1 MKRFA
6 HFFGFLSGVLL
17 GLGVTSLAIK
27 LLSTFKIVD
36 VYTQLNLAVIIA
48 IYALITAI
56 CIILCISVSVPVLES
71 IKKSTKKIENLF
83 STVPTSVLVF
93 SVIGLIIGL
102 IIALLVSQLFA
113 FLPWPWL
120 KWTLSV
126 ITYLFCGYVGVV
138 LANQRKT
145 EITTTF
151 IPKRTEKF
159 EKIERK
165 EKYQNP
171 KILDTS
177 VVIDGRIL
185 EILRSGFLEGTMI
198 ISDLI
203 LHELRHI
210 ADASEYNKR
219 NRGRRGL
226 DILKIMQEEF
236 KNSIVVVD
244 TSGKYPDVK
253 DVDEKLV
260 YLTRDLKGKI
270 ITNDYNL
277 NKMAKVQKVQV
288 LNVNELAQAIKLNIM
303 TGEVLRLNIIK
314 KGTEDGQ
321 GVAYLDDGTMIV
333 VENGE
338 EALGKEIMAEVT
350 SVIQTV
356 SGRMI
361 FATSLDYRQQTFL

>member
-165 EKYQNP
+165 KSI
-171 KILDTS
+171 KIP
-177 VVIDGRIL
+177 R
-185 EILRSGFLEGTMI
+185 F
-198 ISDLI
+198 
-203 LHELRHI
+203 
-210 ADASEYNKR
+210 
-219 NRGRRGL
+219 
-226 DILKIMQEEF
+226 
-236 KNSIVVVD
+236 
-244 TSGKYPDVK
+244 
-253 DVDEKLV
+253 
-260 YLTRDLKGKI
+260 
-270 ITNDYNL
+270 
-277 NKMAKVQKVQV
+277 
-288 LNVNELAQAIKLNIM
+288 
-303 TGEVLRLNIIK
+303 
-314 KGTEDGQ
+314 
-321 GVAYLDDGTMIV
+321 
-333 VENGE
+333 
-338 EALGKEIMAEVT
+338 
-350 SVIQTV
+350 
-356 SGRMI
+356 
-361 FATSLDYRQQTFL
+361 